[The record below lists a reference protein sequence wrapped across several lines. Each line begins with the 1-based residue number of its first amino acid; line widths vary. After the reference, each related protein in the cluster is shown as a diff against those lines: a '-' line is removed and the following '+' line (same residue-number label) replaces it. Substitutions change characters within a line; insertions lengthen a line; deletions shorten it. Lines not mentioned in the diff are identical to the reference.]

1 MDARK
6 AAESGARSGA
16 ESEAKSE
23 AKSGTRSKAGLQ
35 GPPASRA
42 RAPLDEATPRGES
55 VHARLARSIPSEL
68 AVLLG
73 EIERLETE
81 LAVERNRVKELA
93 ASADCDAL
101 TGVFNRRG
109 FDRELTRS
117 LAYVTRYWTRAAL
130 FYVDLDGFKPVND
143 AHGHAAGDAV
153 LKAVATTLGCNVR
166 ASDTVAR
173 IGGDE
178 FALIL
183 WNLGEADA
191 ASKSWALEAAV
202 SETVVDWNG
211 ATLGVGAS
219 IGFVM
224 ITPSDKLDEVLARAD
239 HAMYARKAARKSRLP
254 SAR

>member
-1 MDARK
+1 MDAGRV
-6 AAESGARSGA
+6 
-16 ESEAKSE
+16 AKSA
-23 AKSGTRSKAGLQ
+23 AKAKAGLH
-35 GPPASRA
+35 GAPATHA

-55 VHARLARSIPSEL
+55 IHARLARSIPSEL

-73 EIERLETE
+73 EIERLEAE
-81 LAVERNRVKELA
+81 LKAERARVQELEA
-93 ASADCDAL
+93 TADCDAL

-109 FDRELTRS
+109 FDRELKRS
-117 LAYVTRYWTRAAL
+117 LAYVKRYWTRAAL
-130 FYVDLDGFKPVND
+130 LYVDLDGFKPVND

-153 LKAVATTLGCNVR
+153 LKAVGATLSVNVR

-202 SETVVDWNG
+202 GETIVDWNG

-224 ITPSDKLDEVLARAD
+224 LTPSDELAEVLARAD

-254 SAR
+254 SVR